1 MAINYHEKCP
11 AVAQPGRAFGCSSR
25 LIEADHEKQPIGRT
39 IAVTEESQ
47 AQIAFGYC
55 QARVDPA
62 RGIQLAELLCLWERR
77 LKFEHSFQ
85 PTHFPIKYSKYF
97 VRLLKL

>member
-25 LIEADHEKQPIGRT
+25 LTKADHEKQPIGQT

-55 QARVDPA
+55 QA
-62 RGIQLAELLCLWERR
+62 
-77 LKFEHSFQ
+77 
-85 PTHFPIKYSKYF
+85 
-97 VRLLKL
+97 

>member
-25 LIEADHEKQPIGRT
+25 LTKADHEKQPIGQT

-62 RGIQLAELLCLWERR
+62 RGIQFAELYVHLGT
-77 LKFEHSFQ
+77 SSD
-85 PTHFPIKYSKYF
+85 I
-97 VRLLKL
+97 

>member
-1 MAINYHEKCP
+1 MAANFIGKCP

-25 LIEADHEKQPIGRT
+25 LIKADHEKQPIGQT

-62 RGIQLAELLCLWERR
+62 RGIQFAALYVHVGTSE
-77 LKFEHSFQ
+77 
-85 PTHFPIKYSKYF
+85 I
-97 VRLLKL
+97 

>member
-25 LIEADHEKQPIGRT
+25 LTEADHEKQPIGQT

-47 AQIAFGYC
+47 AQIASGYC

-62 RGIQLAELLCLWERR
+62 RGIQYAALYIRVEITQYFGIHFNR
-77 LKFEHSFQ
+77 LH
-85 PTHFPIKYSKYF
+85 
-97 VRLLKL
+97 L

>member
-25 LIEADHEKQPIGRT
+25 LIEADHEKQPIGQT

-55 QARVDPA
+55 QAESRSCPRDTICRAICTCGNV
-62 RGIQLAELLCLWERR
+62 
-77 LKFEHSFQ
+77 
-85 PTHFPIKYSKYF
+85 
-97 VRLLKL
+97 V

>member
-25 LIEADHEKQPIGRT
+25 LIEADHEKQPIGQT

-55 QARVDPA
+55 QV
-62 RGIQLAELLCLWERR
+62 E
-77 LKFEHSFQ
+77 
-85 PTHFPIKYSKYF
+85 
-97 VRLLKL
+97 